1 MIKQKKTSNE
11 VKNFELKFDKKFI
24 TRSLRGQNY
33 DLETALSELVDNSI
47 DAESNNIKITFPK
60 KSERSESSRIII
72 EDDGN
77 GMSEQQLVNSMTLGN
92 DREYQDTEIGYF
104 GIGMKASLAYLS
116 EKVLI
121 KSKKLGDDFYSIVEW
136 NIDEDISFSLRN
148 EKTND
153 TDKSGTTIII
163 TPGWRYDHY
172 SHTQESVVIKKFGAR
187 YFHLLYTSDDQID
200 KYTKQ
205 VRISIN
211 NVIID
216 PLDPMYRNGSET
228 EIYPTM
234 DIILND
240 NLVQLT
246 GYFLKKYENSD
257 LLNRFD
263 IRQGKKEALSYD
275 QQGIYVLYNNKYINL
290 GGTFLGATKTH
301 PDFNYL
307 RIEFSIPKG
316 STEYFGLS
324 MNKNSLPDL
333 LIEDGICDSTRE
345 KIKKSIAEIKSLYL
359 RDLKKYKNSQNIKDP
374 ERFKNISKL
383 SNNVNNELK
392 SKGIT
397 KTPLSD
403 PEISK
408 NVTNHS
414 PVSDKKEPKGTKDRP
429 DNLIYEKNLF
439 DIVPYS
445 GGESNEFWEL
455 NRSNT
460 KILIRLNTD
469 HLFYKEFLSDSS
481 DDEQKKIIKLL
492 YSLAW
497 AQLDT
502 LGSYHFDGKI
512 NDLWSDFWN
521 TASRALKRT
530 LS

>member
-1 MIKQKKTSNE
+1 MSKLEMTSKDE

-47 DAESNNIKITFPK
+47 DADSNNIKITFPK
-60 KSERSESSRIII
+60 KSERNESSLIII
-72 EDDGN
+72 EDDGF
-77 GMSEQQLVNSMTLGN
+77 GMSESELINSMTLGS
-92 DREYQDTEIGYF
+92 DRDYQDTEIGYF

-121 KSKKLGDDFYSIVEW
+121 KTKKSGDNFYSIIEW
-136 NIDEDISFSLRN
+136 NIDEDISFSLRS
-148 EKTND
+148 EKTSD
-153 TDKSGTTIII
+153 MEKSGTTIFIN
-163 TPGWRYDHY
+163 PGWRYDHY

-187 YFHLLYTSDDQID
+187 YFHILYTSDDQID
-200 KYTKQ
+200 KYSKQ
-205 VRISIN
+205 SRIIVN
-211 NVIID
+211 GVIVE

-228 EIYPTM
+228 EIYTTNP
-234 DIILND
+234 IVLNED
-240 NLVQLT
+240 LIHIT

-257 LLNRFD
+257 LLSKYD
-263 IRQGKKEALSYD
+263 IRQGNKGSMSFD
-275 QQGIYVLYNNKYINL
+275 QHGIYVLYNNKFINL
-290 GGTFLGATKTH
+290 GGTFLGAIKTH
-301 PDFNYL
+301 PSFNHL
-307 RIEFSIPKG
+307 RIELSIPK
-316 STEYFGLS
+316 SATEYFGIS
-324 MNKNSLPDL
+324 MNKNSLTEL
-333 LIEDGICDSTRE
+333 LREDGMWDSTRE
-345 KIKKSIAEIKSLYL
+345 KIKKSISEITSLYS
-359 RDLKKYKNSQNIKDP
+359 RDIEKYVNSKNQKDP
-374 ERFKNISKL
+374 EKFKNLSKNG
-383 SNNVNNELK
+383 NNVNNELK

-408 NVTNHS
+408 NVVNSTEF
-414 PVSDKKEPKGTKDRP
+414 DKKSPKGTKNRP
-429 DNLIYEKNLF
+429 DSLTYEKKLF

-460 KILIRLNTD
+460 KILIRLNID
-469 HLFYKEFLSDSS
+469 HIFYKEFLSNSS

-502 LGSYHFDGKI
+502 LGSYHFDGRI